1 MSQDDFKAAWEH
13 YMAYT
18 RQGGTRAFT
27 DLLAHAGMTSPFD
40 EGCLKAICERATAWL
55 ESYDLTGIE

>member
-1 MSQDDFKAAWEH
+1 
-13 YMAYT
+13 
-18 RQGGTRAFT
+18 
-27 DLLAHAGMTSPFD
+27 MTSPFD